1 MTTKADIRA
10 EAETL
15 FAAFRAAGAVP
26 VEADIL
32 LPAETL
38 LDLYGEDIRARA
50 YVTNDPLRGEMML
63 RPDFTVPVVQAHMAH
78 GADPARYCYLGE
90 VFRKQDHRGPRA
102 NEYMQVGFELF
113 DRTAPEA
120 ADAEVFALFAGLL
133 APLGLRAATGDIG
146 ILMAAVRGLST
157 SERRK
162 AALLRHVWRP
172 KRFRQLLDRFSGRAP
187 VPDARARLLE
197 RLASDTP
204 EALIEAAGNFVGLRS
219 VEEIAARAQ
228 ALIEDAATPA
238 LAAPEAALLYDLL
251 SLQAPAR
258 AALTHLRG
266 ITPMLPA
273 IAPAVDRFAA
283 RLDALAGR
291 GVDTATLPFEASHG
305 RTSLEYYDGFVF
317 SFHAADPALPPVA
330 SGGRYDALTGVL
342 GQGQSIPAVGGVIR
356 PGLVARLKGGA
367 Q

>member
-10 EAETL
+10 EAEAL

-50 YVTNDPLRGEMML
+50 YVTNDPLRGEMVL

-172 KRFRQLLDRFSGRAP
+172 RRFRQLLDRFSGRAP
-187 VPDARARLLE
+187 VPDARAKLLE
-197 RLASDTP
+197 RLASDSP
-204 EALIEAAGNFVGLRS
+204 EALIEAAGSFVGLRS
-219 VEEIAARAQ
+219 PEEIAARAA

-258 AALTHLRG
+258 AALAHLRG

-283 RLDALAGR
+283 RLDALHAR
-291 GVDTATLPFEASHG
+291 GIDTATLPFEASHG

-317 SFHAADPALPPVA
+317 SFHASDPALPPVA